1 MRTTAPIAKS
11 SGQVLRRDSGQAL
24 VEFLIA
30 ATLVLIPLFLVVP
43 LLGKYLDMKATA
55 IQAARYA
62 AWERTVWYG
71 HADWTAAQ
79 KTDIQIQQEIQR
91 RFFSDAATAKLQ
103 DTDKNSTGW
112 AGSGPKPLW
121 RDRAGNPMLVTYNSN
136 VTQGHVRGET
146 PGLINEVLDPVVSAI
161 SFVGG
166 ILGAAFVLDMDS
178 LYTSTVN
185 VQTVQTRPIG
195 QVLGT
200 QPGLQTFQG
209 VTPLFSERNVLIANG
224 WNARGSAQVKTQT
237 EGLTPTSFLQRSP
250 LSDVLTI
257 IQWVSVAFAPELN
270 PNHLKL
276 GGEVKP
282 DVVPDD
288 RLR

>member
-1 MRTTAPIAKS
+1 M
-11 SGQVLRRDSGQAL
+11 

-30 ATLVLIPLFLVVP
+30 ATLVLIPIFLIVP
-43 LLGKYLDMKATA
+43 LLGKYIDMKSTT

-62 AWERTVWYG
+62 AWERTVWFG
-71 HADWTAAQ
+71 HANWSAAE
-79 KTDIQIQQEIQR
+79 KTDQRIQREIQR
-91 RFFSDAATAKLQ
+91 RFFSDTATAKLQ
-103 DTDKNSTGW
+103 SSDGGAAGW
-112 AGSGPKPLW
+112 GGSGPKPLW
-121 RDRAGNPMLVTYNSN
+121 RDRAGNPMLVNYDSD
-136 VTQGHVRGET
+136 VTQGNVRGET
-146 PGLINEVLDPVVSAI
+146 PGLINDILDPVVSAI

-185 VQTVQTRPIG
+185 VQTVATRPIG

-200 QPGLQTFQG
+200 ASGQTFA
-209 VTPLFSERNVLIANG
+209 VPTPLFQERNVLIANG
-224 WNARGSAQVKTQT
+224 WSANGASRVKTQT

-250 LSDVLTI
+250 ISDILTI

-282 DVVPDD
+282 DIVPAD
-288 RLR
+288 RLQ

>member
-1 MRTTAPIAKS
+1 MLDPRYPTAF
-11 SGQVLRRDSGQAL
+11 GNRRLPRETGQAL

-30 ATLVLIPLFLVVP
+30 ATLVLIPMFLIVP
-43 LLGKYLDMKATA
+43 LLGKYMDMKATA

-62 AWERTVWYG
+62 AWERTVWFG
-71 HADWTAAQ
+71 HADWSAAQ

-103 DTDKNSTGW
+103 DADKNSTGW

-136 VTQGHVRGET
+136 VTQAGVRGET
-146 PGLINEVLDPVVSAI
+146 PGLINEVLDPIVSAI

-178 LYTSTVN
+178 LYTSSVN
-185 VQTVQTRPIG
+185 VQTVQTRPIR
-195 QVLGT
+195 QAFGT
-200 QPGLQTFQG
+200 MPGLQTFQG
-209 VTPLFSERNVLIANG
+209 VTPLFSEKNVLIANG
-224 WNARGSAQVKTQT
+224 WSARGSAQVKTQT

-250 LSDVLTI
+250 LSDILTI

-270 PNHLKL
+270 PDNLKL